1 MSQKKMNR
9 RHFMKNSTL
18 GLVAAGTTLP
28 GLAATREEKKKSP
41 EIVCRTLGRTGLNL
55 PLISFG
61 VMNSDKPEMIKR
73 ALAMGVKHLDTAHVY
88 LRGNSEKVIG
98 RVLKETGARKK
109 VYIGTK
115 MRFSRD
121 REKNIFLPTG
131 TTSQPGAT
139 EENFN
144 RQLAK
149 SLERLQTDYVDILYL
164 HSCYGPKMAT
174 HEGMLKALE
183 KAKKSGKARFIGVTT
198 HKNEPEVIRAAVDT
212 GVIDVIQV
220 AYFYLKSNRKEISGA
235 LAYAVEKGVG
245 IVGMKT
251 FGGNR
256 LQQDKNTEVNHRA
269 ALKWVLNNPHV
280 CTVIPGMTTFDQM
293 DLNFQVMGNLAL
305 TPEEKRDLEVTSML
319 SGTLYCQ
326 NCRSCIPTCSR
337 RVEIPNLIRAF
348 MYAEGYGNR
357 IQARDTLLELPEN
370 RGLEVCRSCKS
381 CTARCAHGIAI
392 ESRISSLLNRSPQ
405 HPVMV

>member
-1 MSQKKMNR
+1 MTLKKMNR

-18 GLVAAGTTLP
+18 GLVAAGTALP
-28 GLAATREEKKKSP
+28 GLSATPAEKEKSSGM
-41 EIVCRTLGRTGLNL
+41 VYRTLGRTGLRI

-61 VMNSDKPEMIKR
+61 VMNSDKPEMIKK
-73 ALAMGVKHLDTAHVY
+73 ALSMGIKHLDTAHVY

-98 RVLKETGARKK
+98 QVLKETGARKK

-131 TTSQPGAT
+131 TARQPGAT
-139 EENFN
+139 KENFN

-149 SLERLQTDYVDILYL
+149 SLKRLQTDYLDILYL
-164 HSCYGPKMAT
+164 HSCYSAKMAT
-174 HEGMLKALE
+174 HEGMLNALV

-212 GVIDVIQV
+212 GIIDVIQV
-220 AYFYLKSNRKEISGA
+220 AYFYLKSNRKEIGEA
-235 LAYAVEKGVG
+235 LAYAAKKGVG

-256 LQQDKNTEVNHRA
+256 LQQDKSVQINHRA
-269 ALKWVLNNPHV
+269 ALKWVLNNPHI

-293 DLNFQVMGNLAL
+293 DLNVEVMDDVTL
-305 TPEEKRDLEVTSML
+305 TPEEKRDLELTSL
-319 SGTLYCQ
+319 LTGTLYCQ
-326 NCRSCIPTCSR
+326 NCRACIPTCKKG
-337 RVEIPNLIRAF
+337 VEIPNLIRAY
-348 MYAEGYGNR
+348 MYAEGYGNL
-357 IQARDTLLELPEN
+357 IQAESTILELPEN
-370 RGLEVCRSCKS
+370 QGLGVCRSCTS
-381 CTARCAHGIAI
+381 CTARCAHGIQI
-392 ESRISSLLNRSPQ
+392 GSRIRSLIHLNLS
-405 HPVMV
+405 